1 MAVRTRFFDDYF
13 TQSTAG
19 DVRQAVILASGLD
32 SRAFRLA
39 WPDGTVALDRL
50 NGTLNTG
57 RTGLVGANGSGKSTP
72 CAGIAGR

>member
-1 MAVRTRFFDDYF
+1 MPTQPQSAVTLIDLDY
-13 TQSTAG
+13 
-19 DVRQAVILASGLD
+19 
-32 SRAFRLA
+32 A

-57 RTGLVGANGSGKSTP
+57 RTGLVGANGSGESTP